1 MIIEIIKKQ
10 VVTQSISLFVITL
23 LLLLYSCNSKDNP
36 IKEKKTFYQA
46 VNINK
51 DTALLSIVINDTRF
65 YGQYEI
71 KYGESTKDSGSV
83 KGNIK
88 GDIFTGEYYCRPYG
102 GNLKRVP
109 ISLLRKGKKL
119 FLGNGVT
126 TTYLGFPC
134 FAPGVPITYTDA
146 EFIFEEIK
154 K

>member
-1 MIIEIIKKQ
+1 M
-10 VVTQSISLFVITL
+10 SLLISLFGIVL
-23 LLLLYSCNSKDNP
+23 LVLFYSCNPREKP
-36 IKEKKTFYQA
+36 AKEKQSIYRA
-46 VNINK
+46 VNANK
-51 DTALLSIVINDTRF
+51 DTAVLSIVINKTRF

-71 KYGESTKDSGSV
+71 KYGETTKDSGSV

-88 GDIFTGEYYCRPYG
+88 GNIFIGEYYCRPYG

-109 ISLLRKGKKL
+109 ISLLRKDNKL

-134 FAPGVPITYTDA
+134 FAPGVPITYADA
-146 EFIFEEIK
+146 EFVFEEIK

>member
-1 MIIEIIKKQ
+1 MILKIIKKH
-10 VVTQSISLFVITL
+10 VVTRLTSLFVIIL
-23 LLLLYSCNSKDNP
+23 LVFFYSCNSK
-36 IKEKKTFYQA
+36 EKPVIEKQSIYRA
-46 VNINK
+46 VNANK
-51 DTALLSIVINDTRF
+51 DTALLSIVINKTRF

-71 KYGESTKDSGSV
+71 KYGETTKDSGSIKGNV
-83 KGNIK
+83 KGNIL
-88 GDIFTGEYYCRPYG
+88 IGEYYCRPYG

-109 ISLLRKGKKL
+109 ISLLRKNNKL

-146 EFIFEEIK
+146 EFVFEEIK